1 MYPPVATKDPSAVGA
16 QAQTAYLAMF
26 PEGDRG
32 FVPRAFG
39 WATDWFTGNYGDF
52 QLVDARYHDLEHTLQ
67 GTLCLARLLDRRQ
80 AVGAQPPLTQRV
92 FEIALLAILFHD
104 TGYLKKRGDTQGT
117 GAKYTITHVER
128 SAEFAASLLAE
139 KGFNESETQSVRNM
153 IGCTGLNARLNLIPF
168 QSEIEKIAGFA
179 LATSDLLGQMAAEDY
194 VDKLPFLYSEFAEAA
209 AFSGDKNHVVAS
221 FSSASDLIQKTPA
234 FWESIVKTKLARDF
248 GSLDRFLNDPYPS
261 GPNEYVERIE
271 ANMQKIRNPEAAGAR
286 LSQPQQPSDTGKQ

>member
-16 QAQTAYLAMF
+16 QAQAAYLAMF
-26 PEGDRG
+26 PDGDRG
-32 FVPRAFG
+32 FVPQAFG
-39 WATDWFTGNYGDF
+39 WATDCFSGNNRDF
-52 QLVDARYHDLEHTLQ
+52 QAVDARYHDLEHTLQ
-67 GTLCLARLLDRRQ
+67 GTLCLARLLHRRH
-80 AVGAQPPLTQRV
+80 AASAQPPLTQRV
-92 FEIALLAILFHD
+92 FELGLLAILFHD

-128 SAEFAASLLAE
+128 SAEFATSLLAE

-153 IGCTGLNARLNLIPF
+153 IRCTGLNAKLNLIPF

-194 VDKLPFLYSEFAEAA
+194 VAKLPFLYSEFAEAA

-234 FWESIVKTKLARDF
+234 FWESIVKAKLARDF
-248 GSLDRFLNDPYPS
+248 GSLDRYLNDPYPS

-271 ANMQKIRNPEAAGAR
+271 ANMERIRNPKVPR
-286 LSQPQQPSDTGKQ
+286 